1 MKNPLFFVSSHESGD
16 ISVYE
21 MAMDSGRLKPL
32 SRVGASKLVMPLAVS
47 PDGLFVHA
55 AVRAEPFG
63 LLTYAID
70 HSTGALRQI
79 RSAPLPA
86 SMVGIMVDRTGRWL
100 LAAAYGADALYV
112 FAVNA
117 EGSIDAEP
125 AYQAASGG
133 VKPHAICL
141 DSTNRFVYVPHLGTD
156 EVRIYAFDAT
166 KGVLLPSSQASVK
179 LQAGAGPRHLV
190 LSKDERFLYVLGQ
203 LDGSVTVF
211 KRNAGSGDLEPIQS
225 IDSLPPGSGLSPGK
239 PRPPSGSQTA
249 APPETDVVW
258 CADIQITPQGHF
270 LYTTERAKS
279 TISIFSIDVP
289 TGRLRVSGHVETEKQ
304 PRAIGI
310 DPSGRFLIASGEIS
324 QQLSLYQIDSDN
336 GALTLVETASTGLGA
351 NWVLFVPSRDVS
363 MTKVQQLKGFAA

>member
-1 MKNPLFFVSSHESGD
+1 MKNPLVYVSSHESGD
-16 ISVYE
+16 ISAYE
-21 MAMDSGRLKPL
+21 MAMDSGRLTPL
-32 SRVGASKLVMPLAVS
+32 PRVVASKLVMPLAVS

-70 HSTGALRQI
+70 HSTGALKHI

-112 FAVNA
+112 FAIDA
-117 EGSIDAEP
+117 DGSIDALP

-133 VKPHAICL
+133 VKPHAICQ

-166 KGVLLPSSQASVK
+166 KGALAPSAQESVK
-179 LQAGAGPRHLV
+179 LKAGAGPRHMV

-211 KRNAGSGDLEPIQS
+211 KRDADSGDLDQIQS
-225 IDSLPPGSGLSPGK
+225 IDSLPPGSGLLPGK
-239 PRPPSGSQTA
+239 PRPPSGSLHA

-270 LYTTERAKS
+270 LYTTERTMS
-279 TISIFSIDVP
+279 TISIFAIDTA
-289 TGRLRVSGHVETEKQ
+289 TGRLRVAGHVETEKQ

-310 DPSGRFLIASGEIS
+310 DPAGRFLIASGEVS
-324 QQLSLYQIDSDN
+324 QQLSLYQIDSDT
-336 GALTLVETASTGLGA
+336 GALTLVETALTGSGA
-351 NWVLFVPSRDVS
+351 NWVLFVASRDAR
-363 MTKVQQLKGFAA
+363 MKRVQQLEVSAA